1 MLRIAIVEDE
11 EQVALTIKSYLN
23 EFFSSIN
30 IDFACMHFD
39 SAIKF
44 LDRYAFDYDL
54 VLMDINLPT
63 LDGMSAV
70 KELRQKDREVKIIF
84 VTSLAQYV
92 IKGYEVNAFDF
103 ILKPVNYY
111 SFAIKLKR
119 FMETYETK
127 ENHIL
132 IKVKNELI
140 KINISDIKYFEVI
153 NHKLIIHTINQNYE
167 IYDNLN
173 KYLNMLAN
181 ESFALCNRCYL
192 VNLKYVNKV
201 NKDFVLVGND
211 NLIVSRRK
219 YNDFLDALNKYLA
232 NGGEINV

>member
-11 EQVALTIKSYLN
+11 EIIALTIKNYLKDFFMSIHV
-23 EFFSSIN
+23 EFS
-30 IDFACMHFD
+30 CTHFD
-39 SAIKF
+39 NAIKF
-44 LDRYAFDYDL
+44 LDRYAFDFDL
-54 VLMDINLPT
+54 IFMDINLPT

-70 KELRQKDREVKIIF
+70 RELRKKDSEVKVIF

-103 ILKPVNYY
+103 MLKPVNYY

-119 FMETYETK
+119 FMETYEQK
-127 ENHIL
+127 ENYIFVR
-132 IKVKNELI
+132 VKNELV
-140 KINISDIKYFEVI
+140 KINVSDIKYFEVI
-153 NHKLIIHTINQNYE
+153 NHKLIIHTTTQNYE

-173 KYLNMLAN
+173 KYLNMLSKD
-181 ESFALCNRCYL
+181 SFALCNRCYL

-201 NKDFVLVGND
+201 NKEFVLVGND
-211 NLIVSRRK
+211 SLLVSRRK
-219 YNDFLDALNKYLA
+219 YNDFIDALNKYLA